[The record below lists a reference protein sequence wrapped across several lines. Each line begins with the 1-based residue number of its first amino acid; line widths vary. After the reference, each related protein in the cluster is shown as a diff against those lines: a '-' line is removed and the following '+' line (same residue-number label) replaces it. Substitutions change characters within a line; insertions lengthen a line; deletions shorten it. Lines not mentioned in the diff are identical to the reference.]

1 MMRSWLTFCWE
12 PTFWLCASPI
22 GWDSRGWLRNLRR
35 DYFCTAARLFNE
47 PGLQLP
53 LRRLWSTFQTQ
64 KWLWTRRVWLCRQGR
79 GDVEGR
85 ELCILETLGRS
96 RSLPV
101 NWLSTASSLH
111 EAGGGFTV
119 GEALLMLQQRH
130 RFMPRPALCHFT
142 KPLPLT
148 HIGEFL
154 SQSPMEHQHVIISWL
169 HWKAL
174 LY

>member
-64 KWLWTRRVWLCRQGR
+64 KWLWTRRVWLCRRGR

-111 EAGGGFTV
+111 E
-119 GEALLMLQQRH
+119 EDLLSEKRCWCCSSDTD
-130 RFMPRPALCHFT
+130 LCLV
-142 KPLPLT
+142 LPSATL
-148 HIGEFL
+148 L
-154 SQSPMEHQHVIISWL
+154 SRS
-169 HWKAL
+169 HWPI
-174 LY
+174 

>member
-1 MMRSWLTFCWE
+1 MMRMMRSWLTFRWE

-64 KWLWTRRVWLCRQGR
+64 KWLWTGRVWLCRRCR

-85 ELCILETLGRS
+85 ELCSLETLGRS
-96 RSLPV
+96 HSLPV

-111 EAGGGFTV
+111 AAVRPVED
-119 GEALLMLQQRH
+119 LLSEKRCWCWCCSSDTD
-130 RFMPRPALCHFT
+130 LCLV
-142 KPLPLT
+142 LPSATL
-148 HIGEFL
+148 L
-154 SQSPMEHQHVIISWL
+154 SRS
-169 HWKAL
+169 HWPI
-174 LY
+174 